1 MVSANST
8 KLGISLTLITTALLA
23 SLCEEVFDMDE
34 DKALQEVLCRQV
46 RLKAISDFAF
56 LSDPPLS
63 VKPAPALLP
72 EGLER
77 EELIKIVPGTLR
89 KLHRKCPS

>member
-1 MVSANST
+1 
-8 KLGISLTLITTALLA
+8 
-23 SLCEEVFDMDE
+23 MDE

-46 RLKAISDFAF
+46 SLKAISDLAL

-77 EELIKIVPGTLR
+77 EELINSVPGTLR
-89 KLHRKCPS
+89 KLRRKCPS

>member
-23 SLCEEVFDMDE
+23 SLCEEVLDMDE

-63 VKPAPALLP
+63 VKPAPALFP
-72 EGLER
+72 EGLKR
-77 EELIKIVPGTLR
+77 EDLIKIVPGTLR
-89 KLHRKCPS
+89 KLHWKCPS